1 MSKYIAFDIGGTF
14 IKYGVV
20 DDSGKIL
27 KKGKFSTPQTE
38 KPFLEALSEKV
49 KVVQKEYQDI
59 IGIGISVPGTPNS
72 KGVMVNFG
80 SLTQMY
86 GLALKEKLNNLTQLP
101 VVVENDANAAAI
113 AEKWIGAGKKYSNY
127 MVMVLGTGI
136 GGGIVI
142 NNQIYRGGH
151 GIAGEFGWV
160 LNHGIDKVGE
170 LEEVSQNF
178 KSATVIGLL
187 RRYNQ
192 AMESITHNNFSELTE
207 AKAVIDL
214 VIANDQVATIIFD
227 EFLTD
232 LTLNLMNLTA
242 CFDPEV
248 ILIGG
253 GISAN
258 DYVMKKIQ
266 EKWEELISRHFG
278 LNRIKHQGLLTEIKR
293 TDLQNDAGMLGAAYM
308 VLISLNESYKVN

>member
-27 KKGKFSTPQTE
+27 KKGKVSTPQTE
-38 KPFLEALSEKV
+38 NPFLEVLSEKV
-49 KVVQKEYQDI
+49 KVVQKDYQDI
-59 IGIGISVPGTPNS
+59 LGIGISVPGTPNS

-113 AEKWIGAGKKYSNY
+113 AEKWIGAGKEYSNY
-127 MVMVLGTGI
+127 MVMALGTGI

-160 LNHGIDKVGE
+160 LNHGISKVGE

-178 KSATVIGLL
+178 KSATVMGLL

-207 AKAVIDL
+207 AKAVIEL

-227 EFLTD
+227 EFLTN

-258 DYVMKKIQ
+258 DYVMEKIQ
-266 EKWEELISRHFG
+266 EKWRS
-278 LNRIKHQGLLTEIKR
+278 
-293 TDLQNDAGMLGAAYM
+293 
-308 VLISLNESYKVN
+308 

>member
-27 KKGKFSTPQTE
+27 KKGKVSTPQTE
-38 KPFLEALSEKV
+38 NPFLEALSEKV
-49 KVVQKEYQDI
+49 KVVQKDYQDI
-59 IGIGISVPGTPNS
+59 LGIGISVPGTPNS

-113 AEKWIGAGKKYSNY
+113 AEKWIGAGKEYSNY
-127 MVMVLGTGI
+127 MVMALGTGI

-160 LNHGIDKVGE
+160 LNHGISKVGE

-178 KSATVIGLL
+178 KSATVMGLL

-207 AKAVIDL
+207 AKAVIEL

-227 EFLTD
+227 EFLTN

-258 DYVMKKIQ
+258 DYVMEKIQ

-278 LNRIKHQGLLTEIKR
+278 LNRIKQQGLLTEIKR
-293 TDLQNDAGMLGAAYM
+293 TDLQNDAGMLGQPIWY
-308 VLISLNESYKVN
+308 

>member
-27 KKGKFSTPQTE
+27 KKGKISTPQTE
-38 KPFLEALSEKV
+38 KPFLESLSEKV
-49 KVVQKEYQDI
+49 KVVQKEYQNI
-59 IGIGISVPGTPNS
+59 LGIGISVPGTPNS

-160 LNHGIDKVGE
+160 LNHGINKVGE

-178 KSATVIGLL
+178 KSATVMGLL

-214 VIANDQVATIIFD
+214 VVANDQVATIIFD

-232 LTLNLMNLTA
+232 LTINLMNLTA

-258 DYVMKKIQ
+258 DYVVEKIQ
-266 EKWEELISRHFG
+266 EKWEELIIRHFG
-278 LNRIKHQGLLTEIKR
+278 LNRIKQQGLLTEIKR
-293 TDLQNDAGMLGAAYM
+293 TDLQNDAGMIGAAYT
-308 VLISLNESYKVN
+308 VRIALKKK

>member
-27 KKGKFSTPQTE
+27 KKGKVSTPQTE
-38 KPFLEALSEKV
+38 YPFLEALSEKV

-59 IGIGISVPGTPNS
+59 LGIGISVPGTPNS

-160 LNHGIDKVGE
+160 LNHGINKVGE

-178 KSATVIGLL
+178 KSATVMGLF

-192 AMESITHNNFSELTE
+192 AMESITNNNFSELTE

-278 LNRIKHQGLLTEIKR
+278 LNRIKQQGLLTEIKR
-293 TDLQNDAGMLGAAYM
+293 TDLQNDAGMLGAAYT
-308 VLISLNESYKVN
+308 VRIALKKK

>member
-27 KKGKFSTPQTE
+27 KKGKVSTPQTE
-38 KPFLEALSEKV
+38 YPFLEALSEKV

-59 IGIGISVPGTPNS
+59 LGIGISVPGTPNS

-160 LNHGIDKVGE
+160 LNHGISKVGE

-178 KSATVIGLL
+178 KSATVMGLL

-227 EFLTD
+227 EFLTN

-248 ILIGG
+248 IFIGG

-278 LNRIKHQGLLTEIKR
+278 LNRIKRQGLLTEIKR
-293 TDLQNDAGMLGAAYM
+293 TDLQNDAGMLGAAYT
-308 VLISLNESYKVN
+308 VRIALKKK

>member
-27 KKGKFSTPQTE
+27 KKGKISTPQTE
-38 KPFLEALSEKV
+38 KPFLESLSEKV
-49 KVVQKEYQDI
+49 KVVQKEYQNI
-59 IGIGISVPGTPNS
+59 LGIGISVPGTPNS

-113 AEKWIGAGKKYSNY
+113 AEKWMGAGKKYSNY

-151 GIAGEFGWV
+151 GISGEFGWV
-160 LNHGIDKVGE
+160 LNHGINKVGE

-178 KSATVIGLL
+178 KSATVMGLL

-214 VIANDQVATIIFD
+214 VVANDQVATIIFD

-232 LTLNLMNLTA
+232 LTINLMNLTA

-258 DYVMKKIQ
+258 DYVVEKIQ
-266 EKWEELISRHFG
+266 EKWEELIIRHFG
-278 LNRIKHQGLLTEIKR
+278 LNRIKQQGLLTEIKR
-293 TDLQNDAGMLGAAYM
+293 TDLQNDAGMIGAAYT
-308 VLISLNESYKVN
+308 VRIALKKK

>member
-27 KKGKFSTPQTE
+27 KKGKVSTPQTE
-38 KPFLEALSEKV
+38 NPFLEALSEKV

-59 IGIGISVPGTPNS
+59 LGIGISVPGTPNS

-160 LNHGIDKVGE
+160 LNHGINKVGE

-178 KSATVIGLL
+178 KSATVMGLL

-278 LNRIKHQGLLTEIKR
+278 LNRIKQQGLLTEIKR
-293 TDLQNDAGMLGAAYM
+293 TDLQNDAGMLGAAYT
-308 VLISLNESYKVN
+308 VRIALKKK

>member
-27 KKGKFSTPQTE
+27 KKGKVSTPQTE
-38 KPFLEALSEKV
+38 YPFLEALSEKV

-59 IGIGISVPGTPNS
+59 LGIGISVSGTPNS

-160 LNHGIDKVGE
+160 LNHGINKVGE

-178 KSATVIGLL
+178 KSATVMGLL

-214 VIANDQVATIIFD
+214 VVANDQVATIIFD

-232 LTLNLMNLTA
+232 LTINLMNLTA

-258 DYVMKKIQ
+258 DYVMEKIQ
-266 EKWEELISRHFG
+266 EKWEELIIRHFG
-278 LNRIKHQGLLTEIKR
+278 LNRIKQQGLLTEIKR
-293 TDLQNDAGMLGAAYM
+293 TDLQNDAGMIGAAYT
-308 VLISLNESYKVN
+308 VRIALKKK

>member
-1 MSKYIAFDIGGTF
+1 MSKYIAFYIGGTF

-27 KKGKFSTPQTE
+27 KKGKISTPQTE
-38 KPFLEALSEKV
+38 KPFLESLSEKV
-49 KVVQKEYQDI
+49 KVVQKEYQNI
-59 IGIGISVPGTPNS
+59 LGIGISVPGTPNS

-151 GIAGEFGWV
+151 GISGEFGWV
-160 LNHGIDKVGE
+160 LNHGINKVGE

-178 KSATVIGLL
+178 KSATVMGLL

-214 VIANDQVATIIFD
+214 VVANDQVATIIFD

-232 LTLNLMNLTA
+232 LTINLMNLTA

-258 DYVMKKIQ
+258 DYVVEKIQ
-266 EKWEELISRHFG
+266 EKWEELIIRHFG
-278 LNRIKHQGLLTEIKR
+278 LNRIKQQGLLTEIKR
-293 TDLQNDAGMLGAAYM
+293 TDLQNDAGMIGAAYT
-308 VLISLNESYKVN
+308 VRIALKKK

>member
-27 KKGKFSTPQTE
+27 KKGKISTPQTE
-38 KPFLEALSEKV
+38 KPFLESLSEKV
-49 KVVQKEYQDI
+49 KVVQKECQNI
-59 IGIGISVPGTPNS
+59 LGIGISVPGTPNS

-160 LNHGIDKVGE
+160 LNHGINKVGE

-178 KSATVIGLL
+178 KSATVMGLL

-214 VIANDQVATIIFD
+214 VVANDQVATIIFD

-232 LTLNLMNLTA
+232 LTINLMNLTA
-242 CFDPEV
+242 CFYPEV

-258 DYVMKKIQ
+258 DYVVEKIQ
-266 EKWEELISRHFG
+266 EKWEELIIRHFG
-278 LNRIKHQGLLTEIKR
+278 LNRIKQQGLLTEIKR
-293 TDLQNDAGMLGAAYM
+293 TDLQNDAGMIGAAYT
-308 VLISLNESYKVN
+308 VRIALKKK

>member
-27 KKGKFSTPQTE
+27 KKGKVSTPQTE
-38 KPFLEALSEKV
+38 YPFLEALSEKV

-59 IGIGISVPGTPNS
+59 LGIGISVPGTPNS

-151 GIAGEFGWV
+151 GIAGECGWV
-160 LNHGIDKVGE
+160 LNHGINKVGE

-178 KSATVIGLL
+178 KSATVMGLL

-214 VIANDQVATIIFD
+214 VVANDQVATIIFD

-232 LTLNLMNLTA
+232 LTINLMNLTA

-258 DYVMKKIQ
+258 DYVMEKIQ
-266 EKWEELISRHFG
+266 EKWEELIIRHFG
-278 LNRIKHQGLLTEIKR
+278 LNRIKQQGLLTEIKR
-293 TDLQNDAGMLGAAYM
+293 TDLQNDAGMIGAAYT
-308 VLISLNESYKVN
+308 VRIALKKK

>member
-27 KKGKFSTPQTE
+27 KKGKVSTPQTE
-38 KPFLEALSEKV
+38 YPFLEALSEKV

-59 IGIGISVPGTPNS
+59 LGIGISVPGTPNS

-160 LNHGIDKVGE
+160 LNHGINKVGE

-178 KSATVIGLL
+178 KSATVMGLL

-248 ILIGG
+248 IFIGG

-278 LNRIKHQGLLTEIKR
+278 LNRIKRQGLLTEIKR
-293 TDLQNDAGMLGAAYM
+293 TDLQNDAGMLGAAYT
-308 VLISLNESYKVN
+308 VRIALKKK

>member
-14 IKYGVV
+14 IKYGVA

-27 KKGKFSTPQTE
+27 KKGKISTPQTE

-178 KSATVIGLL
+178 KSATVMGLL

-278 LNRIKHQGLLTEIKR
+278 LNRINQQGLLTEIKR
-293 TDLQNDAGMLGAAYM
+293 TDLQNDAGMLGAAYT
-308 VLISLNESYKVN
+308 VRIALKKK

>member
-27 KKGKFSTPQTE
+27 KKGKVSTPQTE
-38 KPFLEALSEKV
+38 YPFLEALSEKV

-59 IGIGISVPGTPNS
+59 LGIGISVPGTPNS

-160 LNHGIDKVGE
+160 LNHGINKVGE

-178 KSATVIGLL
+178 KSATVMGLL

-278 LNRIKHQGLLTEIKR
+278 LNRIKQQGLLTEIKR
-293 TDLQNDAGMLGAAYM
+293 TDLQNDAGMLGAAYT
-308 VLISLNESYKVN
+308 VRIALKKK

>member
-27 KKGKFSTPQTE
+27 KKGKVSTPQTE
-38 KPFLEALSEKV
+38 NPFLEVLSEKV
-49 KVVQKEYQDI
+49 KVVQKDYQDI
-59 IGIGISVPGTPNS
+59 LGIGISVPGTPSS

-113 AEKWIGAGKKYSNY
+113 AEKWIGAGKEYSNY
-127 MVMVLGTGI
+127 MVMALGTGI

-160 LNHGIDKVGE
+160 LNHGISKVGE

-178 KSATVIGLL
+178 KSATVMGLL

-207 AKAVIDL
+207 AKAVIEL

-227 EFLTD
+227 EFLTN

-258 DYVMKKIQ
+258 DYVMEKIQ

-278 LNRIKHQGLLTEIKR
+278 LNRIKQQGLLTEIKR

>member
-27 KKGKFSTPQTE
+27 KKGKVSTPQTE
-38 KPFLEALSEKV
+38 YPFLEALSEKV

-59 IGIGISVPGTPNS
+59 LGIGISVPGTPNS

-160 LNHGIDKVGE
+160 LNHGINKVGE

-178 KSATVIGLL
+178 KSATVMGLL

-214 VIANDQVATIIFD
+214 VVANDQVATIIFD

-232 LTLNLMNLTA
+232 LTINLMNLTA

-258 DYVMKKIQ
+258 DYVMEKIQ
-266 EKWEELISRHFG
+266 EKWEELIIRHFG
-278 LNRIKHQGLLTEIKR
+278 LNRIKQQGLLTEIKR
-293 TDLQNDAGMLGAAYM
+293 TDLQNDAGMIGAAYT
-308 VLISLNESYKVN
+308 VRIALKKK